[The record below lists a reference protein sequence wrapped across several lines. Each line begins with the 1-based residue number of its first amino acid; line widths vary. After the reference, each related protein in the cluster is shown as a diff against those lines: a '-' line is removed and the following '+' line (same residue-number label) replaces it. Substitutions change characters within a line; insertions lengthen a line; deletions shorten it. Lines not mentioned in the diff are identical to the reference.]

1 MIRGFSHIAFNVK
14 NMEETLHFYC
24 DLLVMKQKFT
34 LTCKQAYEQLLE
46 DHQGVIPEEFQ
57 DFAAF
62 LKGCGDR
69 KWLTYVEMAPHQY
82 IEFFYQYDEKA
93 PLPDFAKAYG
103 YQHFSLE
110 VEDIHGMVEHLK
122 ASGIVPDSALSK
134 GVDGTW
140 QCWFHDPDGNSFE
153 LMEYTKDSMQ
163 LYGNKKE

>member
-24 DLLVMKQKFT
+24 DLLGMKQKFT

-69 KWLTYVEMAPHQY
+69 KWLTYVEMAP
-82 IEFFYQYDEKA
+82 ISTLSFFTSMMKKHHCLI
-93 PLPDFAKAYG
+93 LPKLTDT
-103 YQHFSLE
+103 ST
-110 VEDIHGMVEHLK
+110 
-122 ASGIVPDSALSK
+122 SAWK
-134 GVDGTW
+134 WRT
-140 QCWFHDPDGNSFE
+140 
-153 LMEYTKDSMQ
+153 SM
-163 LYGNKKE
+163 GW